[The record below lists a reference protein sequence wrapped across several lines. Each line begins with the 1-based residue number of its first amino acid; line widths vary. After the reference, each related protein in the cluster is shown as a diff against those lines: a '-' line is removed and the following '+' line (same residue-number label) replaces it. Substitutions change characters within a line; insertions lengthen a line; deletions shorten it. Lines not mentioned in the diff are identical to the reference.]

1 MATLKEIAQKAG
13 VSVMTVSNVVNGKTE
28 KVSKETL
35 ERIQS
40 LIKEYNYVPN
50 LNARSL
56 VKNNSQ
62 TIVVFVSTF
71 VSHENVFK
79 DPYLS
84 EFFGEIENL
93 IRQNGY
99 YVLIQTIDAIENAA
113 TLMKKWKADGAVF
126 ISPVSPEKIHQL
138 KQECDCPIVFIDSCD
153 SEETS
158 LTVGINEFKG
168 GFIATKHLLTLGH
181 RKIGIAGYYDKKSAI
196 VQARYQGYIAA
207 LKEFGLDEKD
217 AVILHTVTTYE
228 AGLYFGGAI
237 ANHEYDITAVFATAD
252 LLAIGI
258 MEGARRNGCIVP
270 RDLSVVGFDNLSV
283 SQIVTP
289 KLTSVSQD
297 LKNKAAE
304 AVELLFKA
312 IRKEEIA
319 QPHIICDVQLELR
332 QSVLERVL

>member
-13 VSVMTVSNVVNGKTE
+13 VSMMTVSNVVNGKTE

-35 ERIQS
+35 GRIQA
-40 LIKEYNYVPN
+40 LIKECNYVPN
-50 LNARSL
+50 LNARTL
-56 VKNNSQ
+56 VKSTSQ

-79 DPYLS
+79 DPYLA
-84 EFFGEIENL
+84 EFFGEIESL

-99 YVLIQTIDAIENAA
+99 YVLIQTIDEIENAA
-113 TLMKKWKADGAVF
+113 TLLKKWKADGAVF
-126 ISPVSPEKIHQL
+126 LSPVSPEKIRQL
-138 KQECDCPIVFIDSCD
+138 KAECAVPMVFVDSAD
-153 SEETS
+153 DDETT

-168 GFIATKHLLTLGH
+168 GFIAAKYLLEAGH
-181 RKIGIAGYYDKKSAI
+181 RKIGIAGFYDKASSI
-196 VQARYQGYIAA
+196 VQARYAGYVAA
-207 LKEFGLDEKD
+207 LAEFGLGEKD
-217 AVILHTVTTYE
+217 AVVLHTVTTYE

-237 ANHEYDITAVFATAD
+237 ANHEFDVTAVFATAD

-283 SQIVTP
+283 AQIVTP

-297 LKNKAAE
+297 LGNKAAA
-304 AVELLFKA
+304 AVGLLFSA
-312 IRKEEIA
+312 IRKESIA
-319 QPHIICDVQLELR
+319 QPHILCDVQLELR
-332 QSVLERVL
+332 QSVLER